1 MSSLPALPDSSSNT
15 PLPAS
20 PEVPEV
26 QSPAVWTN
34 RRIIWVAAIVVLVA
48 ALIWRAPE
56 GAHYFSEHAGEIL
69 ITIVLAMSMTYLLR
83 PLVNALQKFP
93 MFGGKTPEARH
104 RGRGLAVIFVFFCIG
119 LAFYLLILVGLNPIT
134 RDAAEMWRR
143 FVPDD
148 PAERS
153 RFFADLSSKV
163 QDAINKHLSW
173 AGPEVSRQVEISVTE
188 SVNDSV
194 QWVKDGARHLFQG
207 AGFLVELLLIPVL
220 VFYFLCDGP
229 AIRQEAKLLV
239 PLEWRPRA
247 ARMAAH
253 LDRVF
258 DGYIRG
264 QALMCIIAWVLV
276 TLMLLALGVRYPFTL
291 GIIAG
296 LTRAVPVIGPLLGA
310 IPLALVCFLT
320 TGSVSTTTLLL
331 VGFTLM
337 HFLESKVLLPR
348 VVGHEV
354 DLHPVTVIIAL
365 LVGMEFFGFLGVFL
379 AVPLAA
385 ILKIVLAEW
394 HAGRQTPILTPATA
408 NFSGPLSENGLTNE
422 VVTEKV

>member
-1 MSSLPALPDSSSNT
+1 
-15 PLPAS
+15 
-20 PEVPEV
+20 
-26 QSPAVWTN
+26 
-34 RRIIWVAAIVVLVA
+34 VAATVILVA

-69 ITIVLAMSMTYLLR
+69 ITLVMAISITYLLR

-93 MFGGKTPEARH
+93 LFSGKTPAAQH
-104 RGRGLAVIFVFFCIG
+104 RGRGLAVIFVFLCIG
-119 LAFYLLILVGLNPIT
+119 LAFYLLILIGLNPIT

-148 PAERS
+148 PSERS
-153 RFFADLSSKV
+153 RFFADLGSKV
-163 QDAINKHLSW
+163 QAAINTHLSW

-194 QWVKDGARHLFQG
+194 QWVKDGARHVFKG
-207 AGFLVELLLIPVL
+207 AGFVVELLLIPVL

-247 ARMAAH
+247 SRMAAH

-264 QALMCIIAWVLV
+264 QALMCVIAWILV

-365 LVGMEFFGFLGVFL
+365 LIGMEFFGFIGVFL

-394 HAGRQTPILTPATA
+394 HAGRQMPVIMTTNSEHYQA
-408 NFSGPLSENGLTNE
+408 NASENGLASE
-422 VVTEKV
+422 IVKEKGG

>member
-1 MSSLPALPDSSSNT
+1 MNSLPTSPNSSNR
-15 PLPAS
+15 PLPTP
-20 PEVPEV
+20 PESQNP
-26 QSPAVWTN
+26 SGWTN
-34 RRIIWVAAIVVLVA
+34 RRIIWLAATVVLVA

-69 ITIVLAMSMTYLLR
+69 ITLVMAISITYLLR

-93 MFGGKTPEARH
+93 LFSGKTPEAQH
-104 RGRGLAVIFVFFCIG
+104 RGRSLAVFFVFLCIG
-119 LAFYLLILVGLNPIT
+119 LGFYLLILIGLNPIT

-153 RFFADLSSKV
+153 RFFAELSSKV
-163 QDAINKHLSW
+163 QAAINTHLSW
-173 AGPEVSRQVEISVTE
+173 AGPEVSRQVQISVTD
-188 SVNDSV
+188 SVNDGV
-194 QWVKDGARHLFQG
+194 QWAKDGARHVFKG
-207 AGFLVELLLIPVL
+207 AGFVVELLLIPVL

-264 QALMCIIAWVLV
+264 QALMCVIAWILV

-365 LVGMEFFGFLGVFL
+365 LIGMEFFGFIGVFL

-385 ILKIVLAEW
+385 ILKIILAEW
-394 HAGRQTPILTPATA
+394 HAGRQMSIITVTDTEHHQA
-408 NFSGPLSENGLTNE
+408 NVSENGLASE
-422 VVTEKV
+422 IVKEKA

>member
-1 MSSLPALPDSSSNT
+1 MSSLPTSPNSSNH
-15 PLPAS
+15 PLPTP
-20 PEVPEV
+20 PEP
-26 QSPAVWTN
+26 QNSSVWTN
-34 RRIIWVAAIVVLVA
+34 RRIIWLAATVVLVA

-56 GAHYFSEHAGEIL
+56 EARYIGEHAGEIL
-69 ITIVLAMSMTYLLR
+69 ITIVMAMSITYLLR

-93 MFGGKTPEARH
+93 VFGGKTPETRH
-104 RGRGLAVIFVFFCIG
+104 RGRGLAVIFVFLCIG

-148 PAERS
+148 PTERS
-153 RFFADLSSKV
+153 RFFVELSSKV
-163 QDAINKHLSW
+163 QAAINTHLSW
-173 AGPEVSRQVEISVTE
+173 AGPEVSRQVQISVTD
-188 SVNDSV
+188 SVNDGV
-194 QWVKDGARHLFQG
+194 QWAKDGIRHVFQG

-264 QALMCIIAWVLV
+264 QALMCVIAWILV

-365 LVGMEFFGFLGVFL
+365 LIGMEFFGFIGVFL

-394 HAGRQTPILTPATA
+394 HAGRQTPVIMTTDTGHYEAGA
-408 NFSGPLSENGLTNE
+408 SENGLASE
-422 VVTEKV
+422 IVKEKVG